1 MVNEQL
7 DVWSCGSL
15 DAENI
20 RYYDLV
26 NQVYF
31 ETKRMVA
38 ANLNIFMIKNI
49 TKKIILRWFD
59 IKSESNQDWP
69 RCTVDS

>member
-7 DVWSCGSL
+7 DVWSCGCL

-31 ETKRMVA
+31 ETHGRGQSEH
-38 ANLNIFMIKNI
+38 IYD
-49 TKKIILRWFD
+49 KKHYDENHTSLIWYKVKEQSRLTALYSR
-59 IKSESNQDWP
+59 
-69 RCTVDS
+69 